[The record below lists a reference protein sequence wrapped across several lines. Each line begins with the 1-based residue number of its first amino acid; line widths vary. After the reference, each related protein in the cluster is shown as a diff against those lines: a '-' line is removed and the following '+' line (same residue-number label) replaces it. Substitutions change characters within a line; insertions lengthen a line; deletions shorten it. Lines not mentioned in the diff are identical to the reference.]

1 MKTNNDNLESLNL
14 NIEDLLAEAAELI
27 KMINSDVIKNMK
39 EEHQIEFE
47 QHAQNLERIKYEI
60 QNRTEKTQNGTEK
73 SGTEETESV
82 ASGAH
87 EAIQDILEAMRGMTK
102 YLS

>member
-1 MKTNNDNLESLNL
+1 MKTNDDNLESLNL
-14 NIEDLLAEAAELI
+14 NIEELLAEADELI

-39 EEHQIEFE
+39 EEHLIEFE
-47 QHAQNLERIKYEI
+47 QHAQNLEKIKYEA
-60 QNRTEKTQNGTEK
+60 QNGTEK
-73 SGTEETESV
+73 SGTGEIESA

-87 EAIQDILEAMRGMTK
+87 EAIQDILKAMNGMTK

>member
-14 NIEDLLAEAAELI
+14 NIEQLLAEADELI
-27 KMINSDVIKNMK
+27 KMINSDAIKNMK
-39 EEHQIEFE
+39 EEHLIEFE
-47 QHAQNLERIKYEI
+47 KCAQNLEKIKYEARNGI
-60 QNRTEKTQNGTEK
+60 EKIGT
-73 SGTEETESV
+73 GETESV

-87 EAIQDILEAMRGMTK
+87 EAIQDILKAMRDMTK